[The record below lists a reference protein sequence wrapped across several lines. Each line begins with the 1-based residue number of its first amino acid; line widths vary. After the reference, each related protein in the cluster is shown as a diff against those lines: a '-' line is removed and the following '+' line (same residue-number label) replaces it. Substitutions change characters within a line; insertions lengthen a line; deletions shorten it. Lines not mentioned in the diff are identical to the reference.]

1 MVNPSVNLMIKQP
14 TRINCLI
21 YKVLHKY
28 LGLHCFERT
37 VHSSFVTT
45 AIDYRIN
52 NKKLYILETFN
63 DYKIYYYQV
72 CLIMTVFIGYRRLR
86 RTNEA
91 DMYSSN
97 QP

>member
-1 MVNPSVNLMIKQP
+1 M
-14 TRINCLI
+14 
-21 YKVLHKY
+21 LHKY

-37 VHSSFVTT
+37 VHRSFVTA
-45 AIDYRIN
+45 AIDYRIEN
-52 NKKLYILETFN
+52 NTLYILETSN
-63 DYKIYYYQV
+63 DYRIYNYQV
-72 CLIMTVFIGYRRLR
+72 CLIMAVFIGYRRLR